1 MINNVKIIDGVYFI
15 MTDNLRIHI
24 IPVGYD
30 TTRATE
36 PLLSKKADKVYFI
49 RHKEDEESTYYNFII
64 SKIQDK
70 GIEIHQE
77 FVDIWDLFECIQK
90 FREIISQGKG
100 NHFYINLSTGS
111 KITAIAG
118 MLTSML
124 IQDVEPY
131 YVHIKYAPQKT
142 KEPIMEDVIKSSSK
156 LPVFGINEPPKEHLV
171 VLGLLSEH
179 KDMKKARLI
188 EDLENQGII
197 EQKDMEK
204 QSFSEHAKHSQLRT
218 ILDPMERTWKFIE
231 IEGKGKKSRVKITR
245 QGGFAL
251 KMFDEAKISRN
262 M

>member
-1 MINNVKIIDGVYFI
+1 

-24 IPVGYD
+24 VPVGYD

-49 RHKEDEESTYYNFII
+49 RHREDKESDYYDFII
-64 SKIQDK
+64 SKIKGK
-70 GIEIHQE
+70 GIEVHQE
-77 FVDIWDLFECIQK
+77 FVDIWNLFECIQK
-90 FREIISQGKG
+90 FKEIISHGKG
-100 NHFYINLSTGS
+100 NHFYVNLSTGS

-124 IQDVEPY
+124 VPNVEPY

-142 KEPIMEDVIKSSSK
+142 KERVREDVIKSSSE
-156 LPVFGINEPPKEHLV
+156 LPVFGINQPPKEHLA
-171 VLGLLSEH
+171 VLGLLSEY
-179 KDMKKARLI
+179 KEMKKSRLI
-188 EDLENQGII
+188 EELENQKII

-231 IEGKGKKSRVKITR
+231 IEGKGKRSRVRMTA
-245 QGGFAL
+245 QGDFAR
-251 KMFDEAKISRN
+251 KMFDESKLSQN
-262 M
+262 T

>member
-1 MINNVKIIDGVYFI
+1 M
-15 MTDNLRIHI
+15 
-24 IPVGYD
+24 
-30 TTRATE
+30 
-36 PLLSKKADKVYFI
+36 LSKKADKVYFI

-70 GIEIHQE
+70 GIEMYQE

-90 FREIISQGKG
+90 FREIISQNSG

-118 MLTSML
+118 MLTSMP
-124 IQDVEPY
+124 IPDVEPY

-142 KEPIMEDVIKSSSK
+142 KEPIKEDVIKSSSE
-156 LPVFGINEPPKEHLV
+156 LPVFGINQPPKEHLAA
-171 VLGLLSEH
+171 LGLLSEH

-188 EDLENQGII
+188 EELENQGII

-204 QSFSEHAKHSQLRT
+204 QYFSEHAKHSQLRT

-231 IEGKGKKSRVKITR
+231 IEGKGKKSRVRITR

-251 KMFDEAKISRN
+251 KMFDEARTPHN
-262 M
+262 A

>member
-1 MINNVKIIDGVYFI
+1 

-36 PLLSKKADKVYFI
+36 PLLSKKADRVYFI
-49 RHKEDEESTYYNFII
+49 RHKEDKESVYYNFIT
-64 SKIQDK
+64 SKIKDN

-90 FREIISQGKG
+90 FREIISQCRG

-124 IQDVEPY
+124 MPDVEPY
-131 YVHIKYAPQKT
+131 YVHIKYASQKS
-142 KEPIMEDVIKSSSK
+142 KEPIKEDVIKASSE
-156 LPVFGINEPPKEHLV
+156 LPVFGINQPPKEHLV

-179 KDMKKARLI
+179 EEMKKSKLI
-188 EDLENQGII
+188 EELENQNII
-197 EQKDMEK
+197 VQKDMEK

-218 ILDPMERTWKFIE
+218 ILDPMERIWKFIE
-231 IEGKGKKSRVKITR
+231 IDGKGKRSRVKMTA
-245 QGGFAL
+245 QGSFAL
-251 KMFDEAKISRN
+251 KMFGESELFQNA
-262 M
+262 